1 MFKQIVLIGLVALL
15 SACASSVPST
25 SRLSDDIMM
34 GIKASS
40 DVVDFQFNSNVMD
53 GEIKPSAKGS
63 REVQGSHPGYTHNES
78 TSLNKMMGEFA
89 SMKFNSLSSDSNI
102 KIKVLLNDFWIEQYS
117 TDSTGQMWL
126 AALGGGEIHIMIVA
140 HLGIAFEI
148 IKDGKVNRKK
158 LHISSES
165 IHVSGMGTGTS
176 TSNIYRGSE
185 SIEFRVADAMN
196 AVNNK
201 AIIMLNHFLASN
213 QM

>member
-1 MFKQIVLIGLVALL
+1 MFKNVVLIGCVALL

-40 DVVDFQFNSNVMD
+40 DVVDFQFASNVID
-53 GEIKPSAKGS
+53 GKIKPSAKGS
-63 REVQGSHPGYTHNES
+63 REVQDSHPGYTHSES
-78 TSLNKMMGEFA
+78 ASLNKMMGEFA
-89 SMKFNSLSSDSNI
+89 SMKFNSLSPDSNI

-126 AALGGGEIHIMIVA
+126 AVLGGGEIHIMIVA
-140 HLGIAFEI
+140 HLELVFEI
-148 IKDGKVNRKK
+148 IKDGRTTRKR

-165 IHVSGMGTGTS
+165 SHVSGIGTGTS
-176 TSNIYRGSE
+176 TSNLYRGTGSVE
-185 SIEFRVADAMN
+185 YRVADAMN

-213 QM
+213 QL